1 MTAVTIARIETIAL
15 RIPYD
20 HWAPKPAFGGIAR
33 ETMDCLLVRV
43 TASNG
48 LVGWGEAFWGGWQA
62 TQAALD
68 HWIAPLA
75 TGQDISDTQMTA
87 RFERALHNFGRSGP
101 YVYALAGLDIALW
114 DLRGKREGVPVH
126 ALLGAKKRDRVEIY
140 ASLLAYGGNIENVKR
155 NTARALERGY
165 RHIKLHEK
173 TPEAVAAARAAA
185 GANIPIMVDTNCAWL
200 PDAAYDAVMAMKP
213 YDPLWVEE
221 PICPPEDFDAMAKL
235 RKATGVPQAAGE
247 NATGML
253 DFEKMVAA
261 GAVDYV
267 QPSAVK
273 NGITAQWE
281 ICRRAE
287 ASGATCVPHSPY
299 FGPGYLATL
308 HILAA
313 KRQEVALER
322 FFCDLGH
329 MPYGTSVPIENGSVQ
344 IPDLPGLGPD
354 PDEALMRFRV

>member
-1 MTAVTIARIETIAL
+1 MTVTIERVETIAL

-20 HWAPKPAFGGIAR
+20 HWAPKPTFGGIER
-33 ETMDCLLVRV
+33 TTLDCLLIRV

-48 LVGWGEAFWGGWQA
+48 MVGWGEAFWGGWQA
-62 TQAALD
+62 TQSAVE

-75 TGQDISDTQMTA
+75 QGHSVTDVPITT

-101 YVYALAGLDIALW
+101 YLYALAGLDIAPW
-114 DLRGKREGVPVH
+114 DLRGKLEDMPVH
-126 ALLGAKKRDRVEIY
+126 ALLGAKKRDRVEVY
-140 ASLLAYGGNIENVKR
+140 ASLLAYGGNAEDVKR
-155 NTARALERGY
+155 NTTRALERGY

-173 TPEAVAAARAAA
+173 TAETVAAAREAT
-185 GANIPIMVDTNCAWL
+185 GPGVPLMVDTNCAWL
-200 PDAAYDAVMAMKP
+200 PDAAYDAMMAMKP
-213 YDPLWVEE
+213 YEPLWVEE
-221 PICPPEDFDAMAKL
+221 PIWPPEDIDALGLL
-235 RKATGVPQAAGE
+235 RKATGMPLAAGE
-247 NATGML
+247 NATGTL
-253 DFEKMVAA
+253 EFVRLAAA
-261 GAVDYV
+261 GIDYV

-287 ASGATCVPHSPY
+287 QSGVTCVPHSPY

-313 KRQEVALER
+313 KQKEVALER

-329 MPYGTSVPIENGSVQ
+329 MPYGTSVPIENGWVQ
-344 IPDLPGLGPD
+344 IPDGPGLGPD
-354 PDEALMRFRV
+354 PDEELMRFRV

>member
-1 MTAVTIARIETIAL
+1 MTAVTIERVETIAL

-20 HWAPKPAFGGIAR
+20 HWAPKPAFGGIER
-33 ETMDCLLVRV
+33 TTLDCLLVRV

-62 TQAALD
+62 TQAALEQ
-68 HWIAPLA
+68 WIAPLA
-75 TGQDISDTQMTA
+75 LGQNISDVAMTA

-101 YVYALAGLDIALW
+101 YVYAIAGLDIALW
-114 DLRGKREGVPVH
+114 DLRGKIAGVPVH
-126 ALLGAKKRDRVEIY
+126 ALLGGKRRDRVEVY
-140 ASLLAYGGNIENVKR
+140 ASLLAYGGNVENVKR
-155 NTARALERGY
+155 NTARALERGF
-165 RHIKLHEK
+165 RQIKLHEK
-173 TPEAVAAARAAA
+173 TTEAVAGSREAA

-200 PDAAYDAVMAMKP
+200 PEAAYDAVMAMKP

-221 PICPPEDFDAMAKL
+221 PIWPPEDIEALGTL
-235 RKATGVPQAAGE
+235 RKATGVPLAAGE
-247 NATGML
+247 NATGTLEFVRMA
-253 DFEKMVAA
+253 AA
-261 GAVDYV
+261 GIDYV

-281 ICRRAE
+281 ICHTAE

-313 KRQEVALER
+313 KEKTVALER

-329 MPYGTSVPIENGSVQ
+329 MPYGRTVPIENGAVQ
-344 IPDLPGLGPD
+344 IPDMPGLGPD
-354 PDEALMRFRV
+354 PDEELMRFRA

>member
-1 MTAVTIARIETIAL
+1 MTVTIARVETIAL

-20 HWAPKPAFGGIAR
+20 HWAPKPTFGGIER
-33 ETMDCLLVRV
+33 STLDCLLVRV
-43 TASNG
+43 AASNG

-62 TQAALD
+62 TQAALE

-75 TGQDISDTQMTA
+75 LGQDIADVAMTA

-101 YVYALAGLDIALW
+101 YIYALAGLDIALW
-114 DLRGKREGVPVH
+114 DLRGKLEGVPVH
-126 ALLGAKKRDRVEIY
+126 ALLGARKRGRVEVY

-173 TPEAVAAARAAA
+173 TTEAVAASREAA
-185 GANIPIMVDTNCAWL
+185 GPDIPIMVDTNCAWL
-200 PDAAYDAVMAMKP
+200 PDAAHDAVMAMKP

-221 PICPPEDFDAMAKL
+221 PIWPPEDFDAMAKL
-235 RKATGVPQAAGE
+235 REATGVPLAAGE
-247 NATGML
+247 NATGTL
-253 DFEKMVAA
+253 DFARMVGA

-281 ICRRAE
+281 ICRTAE
-287 ASGATCVPHSPY
+287 AGGVTCVPHSPY

-313 KRQEVALER
+313 KQKEVPLER

-329 MPYGTSVPIENGSVQ
+329 MPYGHSVPIENGWVQ
-344 IPDLPGLGPD
+344 IPDRPGLGPD
-354 PDEALMRFRV
+354 PDEELMRFRA